1 MSAAGTTPSAARRG
15 RPQRPGV
22 SPDATASDHDAVDPD
37 ALASALE
44 DEADD
49 TGAAAAVSEGSEE
62 EEESSDSEDDD
73 PLPSACHD
81 DSEAVAAPDPAAAAA
96 MPAARAVSSTVSA
109 ADAEFK
115 AGRLTMLH
123 IDLEHQGS
131 HIVQLSG
138 EINDDR

>member
-1 MSAAGTTPSAARRG
+1 MS
-15 RPQRPGV
+15 PG
-22 SPDATASDHDAVDPD
+22 ATASDHDAVDPD

-62 EEESSDSEDDD
+62 EEESSSDSEDDD
-73 PLPSACHD
+73 PLSSTGHD
-81 DSEAVAAPDPAAAAA
+81 DSEAVAAPDPPAAAA

-115 AGRLTMLH
+115 ASRLTMLH